1 MVSHFFPTACHA
13 LTRSKLQSVNTLH
26 SSHSGYHIILSCGMV
41 EEPRHVPSGVCI
53 DVHQAIQP
61 EEIIE
66 SKRFLL
72 KRWVSETCSV
82 GADTWVSREGQLTVI
97 SSLHMDSNSLMTSPT
112 YSRRVV
118 SSHSVDER
126 AGRLLI

>member
-1 MVSHFFPTACHA
+1 MVCHFFPTACHA

-53 DVHQAIQP
+53 DVQQAIQP
-61 EEIIE
+61 EEIVE
-66 SKRFLL
+66 YKRFLL
-72 KRWVSETCSV
+72 KRWVSET
-82 GADTWVSREGQLTVI
+82 WLSREGQLTVI